1 MLICPKC
8 REKLTE
14 REAPA
19 GSSLLCKNR
28 HCYDKAKSG
37 YVNLLTSNQMHA
49 KLPGDN
55 KLMVQARRTFLNKG
69 YYSPLAEALCGKVLE
84 YAGNS
89 CKILDAGCG
98 EGYYTAQIA
107 EATKEFTPEIV
118 GIDISKAAADCA
130 AKRTKAAR
138 FAVASV
144 FHLPVET
151 ESCDI
156 LTTLFAPFCGEEF
169 VRVLKPAGIMIMVIP
184 AERHLWQ
191 LKCAVYEKPYLNE
204 VKDTSIDGFELL
216 DRNTVTGEIHL
227 DNSEDISALFSMT
240 PYFYKTDIAG
250 SERLAKLDS
259 LTTEIG
265 FEILTYRRL

>member
-8 REKLTE
+8 REKLTDE
-14 REAPA
+14 
-19 GSSLLCKNR
+19 GNSLLCKNR

-37 YVNLLTSNQMHA
+37 YVNLLPSNQMHA

-84 YAGNS
+84 FAGNS

-98 EGYYTAQIA
+98 EGYYTARIA
-107 EATKEFTPEIV
+107 EALKGIASEIV
-118 GIDISKAAADCA
+118 GIDISKEAADCA
-130 AKRTKAAR
+130 AKRTKEVK

-144 FHLPVET
+144 FHLPIET
-151 ESCDI
+151 ESVDI
-156 LTTLFAPFCGEEF
+156 LTTVFAPFCGEEF
-169 VRVLKPAGIMIMVIP
+169 IRVLKPGGIMIMVIP

-191 LKCAVYEKPYLNE
+191 LKCAVYENPYLNE
-204 VKDTSIDGFELL
+204 MKDTSIDGFRLL

-227 DNSEDISALFSMT
+227 DSKEDVSALFSMT
-240 PYFYKTDIAG
+240 PYFYKTDAAG
-250 SERLAKLDS
+250 SERLAGLDS